1 MSKYSYLLPT
11 KTYKEIGPY
20 RLLELGSLK
29 RGEVIELSQI
39 QKRTSR
45 QMVAGLNLADK
56 ISKTKGISIDAAL
69 ECLQNIGTPESASI
83 MAEFAGDLAAM
94 MDQELTAEELDAE
107 LVSVFMRSRA
117 EAQLEEGCWTR
128 LQDWSTEDT
137 AELPE
142 ELFTAIVSFIE
153 HERGMDAEEPA
164 GNDPKPGRR
173 RKASSTT
180 ETA

>member
-20 RLLELGSLK
+20 RMVELGGLK

-56 ISKTKGISIDAAL
+56 ISKAKGITVDEAL
-69 ECLQNIGTPESASI
+69 EALQNIGSSESAAL
-83 MAEFAGDLAAM
+83 MAEFASDLAEM
-94 MDQELTAEELDAE
+94 MDQELTAEELEAE
-107 LVSVFMRSRA
+107 LITVFMRSRV
-117 EAQLEEGCWTR
+117 EAQLEEGRWTR
-128 LQDWSTEDT
+128 LTDWSQEDT

-142 ELFTAIVSFIE
+142 ELVTAVVAFIE
-153 HERGMDAEEPA
+153 HERGMGAGEPE
-164 GNDPKPGRR
+164 GNDPKPERR